1 MRVNLNVGVGYRVDA
16 INPRR
21 TRVSVM
27 YAVDPKGR
35 LAFFPSLVREYEQN
49 IVQSVLCLR
58 TLVNQL
64 PECAVLNLVES
75 IIKSMRVEPEP
86 EPSPCSDL
94 SPESSVTVSSSLP
107 SAPLEG
113 PKENCWEEI
122 DGTIWKV
129 RSSPYI
135 QTHEKTPSH
144 PSMCKVLS
152 VDVFKSE
159 SKLVH
164 IAQHPSSA
172 LQQIKSLP
180 EGVSRVLIVNLQ
192 LNGGVSIVCY
202 LLVPELKSDDSATPS
217 STLLQHFFTEDDAW
231 RNSRFKILPHIEEGG
246 YLIKKAVG
254 MTPCLIGNKGKSSY
268 FTGDSPLP
276 YFECDYDMDGSTMSR
291 NLGKFLFTSC
301 DLVVDVGFVIQG
313 ETAEELPEHVL
324 GAFRCHHLDLTKAQC
339 V

>member
-129 RSSPYI
+129 RSSSYI

-144 PSMCKVLS
+144 PSMCTVTGHYITAFIECIS
-152 VDVFKSE
+152 IRSE
-159 SKLVH
+159 LG
-164 IAQHPSSA
+164 I
-172 LQQIKSLP
+172 
-180 EGVSRVLIVNLQ
+180 
-192 LNGGVSIVCY
+192 
-202 LLVPELKSDDSATPS
+202 
-217 STLLQHFFTEDDAW
+217 
-231 RNSRFKILPHIEEGG
+231 HIES
-246 YLIKKAVG
+246 I
-254 MTPCLIGNKGKSSY
+254 I
-268 FTGDSPLP
+268 
-276 YFECDYDMDGSTMSR
+276 
-291 NLGKFLFTSC
+291 LGQFQTE
-301 DLVVDVGFVIQG
+301 VH
-313 ETAEELPEHVL
+313 T
-324 GAFRCHHLDLTKAQC
+324 
-339 V
+339 